1 MRVFL
6 YSYEDVLGK
15 IIFFFQ
21 YFTPYSLLFN
31 KAIVQFFSSI
41 IFSIP
46 FIFIKFKDKVKQR
59 KTLYEMIGDI
69 FDDKINILLYFVF
82 LIICFFYN
90 ILVWQIIDIFSPNHY
105 CIAKVF
111 EGFAVLIVNIIKDV
125 NIFSGYF
132 ILRIIMYILLILI
145 SFIYNEFLII
155 NICGLGEDTKKIL
168 DYMEEYDKFLVHQIE
183 EENNIEII
191 NQDLVDS
198 ECSNNIKPIEMN
210 INN

>member
-1 MRVFL
+1 
-6 YSYEDVLGK
+6 
-15 IIFFFQ
+15 
-21 YFTPYSLLFN
+21 
-31 KAIVQFFSSI
+31 
-41 IFSIP
+41 
-46 FIFIKFKDKVKQR
+46 
-59 KTLYEMIGDI
+59 MIGDI

-155 NICGLGEDTKKIL
+155 NICGLGKDTKKIL

-183 EENNIEII
+183 EENTQFYKNK
-191 NQDLVDS
+191 LL
-198 ECSNNIKPIEMN
+198 
-210 INN
+210 